1 MVSPLDAKAS
11 TFTSTATNETGPYS
25 TKEIRMTD
33 RLARFEMSGV
43 LLVFA
48 TALALLLGGCATLDK
63 DECLN
68 ADWQSIGYEDGAR
81 GYKTSRIANH
91 RKACAK
97 HGIAP
102 DFDLYERGR
111 LRGLEEWC
119 TPRNGYRQGLGG
131 KGYSGACPEQLEP
144 TFLKGYT
151 YGKDVRAYAATIQ
164 RQERD
169 LKKMLTELDA
179 MDQELAAMED
189 ELVSPGVS
197 PRRRRQL
204 LGEIRQLEAD
214 QNLLINDINAMEL
227 ALDDMQAHLN
237 RLKSEN
243 PYQ

>member
-1 MVSPLDAKAS
+1 
-11 TFTSTATNETGPYS
+11 
-25 TKEIRMTD
+25 MTD
-33 RLARFEMSGV
+33 RLPRFEMSAI
-43 LLVFA
+43 LLICA
-48 TALALLLGGCATLDK
+48 SALALLVGGCATLDK
-63 DECLN
+63 DECVN

-102 DFDLYERGR
+102 DFDRYERGR
-111 LRGLEEWC
+111 LKGLEEWC

-131 KGYSGACPEQLEP
+131 KGYSGACPEPLEG
-144 TFLKGYT
+144 TFLKAYT
-151 YGKDVRAYAATIQ
+151 YGKDVRAYASTIQ
-164 RQERD
+164 RQEHD
-169 LKKMLTELDA
+169 LKKMVTELDA
-179 MDQELAAMED
+179 MDQELGAMED

-204 LGEIRQLEAD
+204 LGEIRQLEED
-214 QNLLINDINAMEL
+214 QKFLLNDINDMEL
-227 ALDDMQAHLN
+227 ALDDMQVHLN